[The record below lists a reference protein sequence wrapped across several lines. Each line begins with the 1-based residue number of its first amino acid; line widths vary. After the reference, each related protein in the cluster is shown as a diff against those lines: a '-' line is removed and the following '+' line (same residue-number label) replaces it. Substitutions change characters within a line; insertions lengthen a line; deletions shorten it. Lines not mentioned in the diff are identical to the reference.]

1 MPKKNAEEKE
11 VSLKA
16 GDAEGNAEEG
26 TEEGTEEEEVD
37 KLESLLGCSK
47 LIKKQLGCS
56 YEY

>member
-16 GDAEGNAEEG
+16 GDAEEG
-26 TEEGTEEEEVD
+26 AEEEEVD
-37 KLESLLGCSK
+37 KLESLLGCSN